1 MSAAPQM
8 CPTPCETCAKEGLPL
23 LLTRYAVI
31 PADVKAPVLEGKLLS
46 PILNGVK
53 LGDTARYG
61 LRLLRSGYVYVFD
74 EARTQWDEYF
84 VTADGFLTKV
94 PPRIKALKVRRK
106 PQTEFQCARNGAAPL
121 AGLITIRNPRHATN
135 IWIGFSDVEWT
146 DQVFEDHQSAEHRK
160 QHMSCIAI
168 KGGKVAD
175 QPDTAPL
182 EEAEKWITEFKLGAS
197 VEKRFDEWCPHRY
210 NSRAG
215 MAGAVVKAAKK
226 MLPDGGAAI
235 VALHDPVG
243 LLQEIAFLMEVRKQA
258 FIHEERHVKPRF
270 AAHAIANLEAAV
282 RNQARLSE
290 VLAGEELAQ
299 REERGLHAWNPNM
312 ALANETGDPVKAAQW
327 RTHTPQSLQRVAD
340 AKWRAYTHRRNG
352 EMRFDQRGSQ
362 EWLSKYHEQFRAFD
376 SANIAPLAKAHAEWM
391 KHPRL
396 ASCMKC
402 NFDSKDL
409 GSGAVYTATV
419 AQLLRHT
426 ADKRMSYELYVSWL
440 MKGDFAAGNLV
451 MRALGLNN
459 DELITAIQKVDSPP
473 LDGRAFP
480 TDAVMGGIASH
491 LEKVSEEARKALGD
505 LMDGL
510 SGAATKYWNEFHE
523 GRVGHKAAA
532 ALAVAS
538 GKQFVRVPVVGTK
551 GDFVQAL
558 VEQLYKLDPDLKVK
572 PNDLAKAVSAQRKL
586 LEVEGVRMGSKSS
599 LGWYVV
605 LDKDV
610 VKKAGVS
617 GLKGQALADY
627 LKTAIVSPAALKE
640 LEVAGTLRATT
651 AGHFSTGATVLG
663 GILMVFNYSKLVEDA
678 VKGMSH
684 ETSEA
689 VLRLHAGTAAIA
701 GFAMEQVAAGLKKL
715 GDFRLKNAPGLTA
728 WRTPSIL
735 RIGGR
740 LLGAG
745 AGIFVGFL
753 DLSKWWDERKQGNP
767 SGLAGWY
774 FASGALGVSLA
785 FYVLFAAAF
794 GIFGWILLLGVLFV
808 AAFVELNKENK
819 VQEWL
824 SRSHFGLGA
833 DKYADATLQEAQYNL
848 ATE

>member
-1 MSAAPQM
+1 MSVAPKM

-23 LLTRYAVI
+23 LLTRYAVM
-31 PADVKAPVLEGKLLS
+31 PADIKAPVLGGNLLS
-46 PILNGVK
+46 PVLNGVR
-53 LGDTARYG
+53 LGDSARYG

-94 PPRIKALKVRRK
+94 PPRIKALKVQRK

-121 AGLITIRNPRHATN
+121 AGVITIRNPRHAKN

-146 DQVFEDHQSAEHRK
+146 DQVFADHQSPEHRK
-160 QHMSCIAI
+160 QHMSCIVI
-168 KGGKVAD
+168 TGGKVAN
-175 QPDTAPL
+175 QPDTAPV
-182 EEAEKWITEFKLGAS
+182 EEVEKWITEFKLSGS

-215 MAGAVVKAAKK
+215 MAGAVVQAAKK

-243 LLQEIAFLMEVRKQA
+243 LVQEIAFLMEVRKQA
-258 FIHEERHVKPRF
+258 FIQEERHVKPRF
-270 AAHAIANLEAAV
+270 AAHAIASLEAAV

-312 ALANETGDPVKAAQW
+312 ALANETGDPVKAEQW

-352 EMRFDQRGSQ
+352 EMRFDQRSSQ

-376 SANIAPLAKAHAEWM
+376 SANIAPLARAHAEWM

-409 GSGAVYTATV
+409 SSGAVYTATV

-440 MKGDFAAGNLV
+440 IKGDFAAGNLV

-459 DELITAIQKVDSPP
+459 DELIAAIQKVDSPP

-491 LEKVSEEARKALGD
+491 LEKVSEEARRALGD

-572 PNDLAKAVSAQRKL
+572 TNDLSKAVAAQRKL
-586 LEVEGVRMGSKSS
+586 LEVEGVKMGSKSS

-610 VKKAGVS
+610 VKKAGIS

-651 AGHFSTGATVLG
+651 AGRFSTGATVLG
-663 GILMVFNYSKLVEDA
+663 GILMVFNYTKLVEDA